1 MTRSR
6 RLVHLTPL
14 PVCGSGTGT
23 SYQHPHNDTTIS
35 VFLDDCTH
43 IHGSV
48 QVPWTNTNGYIDAA
62 RTRAW
67 LGTEYLRSTG
77 HLAALDD
84 LLRRT
89 ASAVDLYELRKRTI
103 GTSNPVGF

>member
-1 MTRSR
+1 MTRKR
-6 RLVHLTPL
+6 RLVHPTPL
-14 PVCGSGTGT
+14 PVCVSGTGT
-23 SYQHPHNDTTIS
+23 SYQRPHNDTMIGA
-35 VFLDDCTH
+35 FPDDYTYM
-43 IHGSV
+43 HGSV

-89 ASAVDLYELRKRTI
+89 ASAVDLYELRERT
-103 GTSNPVGF
+103 N